1 MYYNNRLDYS
11 VMIDIRTAKSRGYHD
26 IHDIAGY
33 VCDKWK
39 IDHVKEIREV
49 YRAVKE
55 IYPEL
60 VKSK

>member
-1 MYYNNRLDYS
+1 MYYGNRLEAC
-11 VMIDIRTAKSRGYHD
+11 VMNDIRSAKYWGYYD